1 MLQAGVAV
9 GLVKLGQ
16 VRGLCSLMYASHD
29 VDAWAGLVTAN
40 GQGSGT
46 ATEIEEPCQIWF

>member
-9 GLVKLGQ
+9 GLVISGH
-16 VRGLCSLMYASHD
+16 VTGLRSLMYASHD

-40 GQGSGT
+40 GQGSET
-46 ATEIEEPCQIWF
+46 ATEIEEPC

>member
-9 GLVKLGQ
+9 GLVKSGQ
-16 VRGLCSLMYASHD
+16 VRGLCSLMHESHD
-29 VDAWAGLVTAN
+29 VDAWAGLVAAN

-46 ATEIEEPCQIWF
+46 ATEIEEPC